1 MVTSIIIC
9 AVTCVFMILSILFKP
24 SLKTGRLKFDSYCL
38 VAFAGAV
45 VMLASGCATPERIL
59 SAFTSDNAVNPLKI
73 LTLFISMTVLSVF
86 LDEVGFFGYI
96 AAIALKKAGRS
107 RKRLFFY
114 LYITVSVLTVFTSN
128 DIIILTFT
136 PFICYFASHAKI
148 DPIPYLVAEFIA
160 ANTWSMALI
169 IGNPTNIY
177 ISSAVGIDFV
187 SYLKVMLLPTLAAG
201 LVALGMLWLC
211 FSKSLSAPI
220 EEADIEEVKIKNKPL
235 LVIGLSILSVCTL
248 IMAVGSYFGIE
259 MWIVSFSAAILL
271 FALAAITSAIQKRRP
286 AELGGCLRRAPW
298 QLVPFVLS
306 MFVIVCALHDSGA
319 TDFLG
324 KLLGDKGVIFSY
336 GISSML
342 AANLINN
349 IPMSVLFVPIIE
361 TLPEGLLTSAA
372 YGAIAGSNIGAF
384 LTPVGALAGIMWMS
398 LLKCYGVTLG
408 FKQFVKYGAIISVP
422 TILAALSAI
431 ALVL

>member
-1 MVTSIIIC
+1 MAVSIIIC

-24 SLKTGRLKFDSYCL
+24 SLKIGRLKLDSYCL
-38 VAFAGAV
+38 VALAGAV
-45 VMLASGCATPERIL
+45 VMIACGCAEPEKIL
-59 SAFTSDNAVNPLKI
+59 SAFTSDDAVNPLKI

-148 DPIPYLVAEFIA
+148 DPVPYLIAEFIA

-177 ISSAVGIDFV
+177 ISSAVGIDFI

-201 LVALGMLWLC
+201 LVALEMLWLC

-220 EEADIEEVKIKNKPL
+220 EKTDVEEVKIKNKPL
-235 LVIGLSILSVCTL
+235 LIMGLSILSVCTL

-259 MWIVSFSAAILL
+259 MWIVSLSSALLL
-271 FALAAITSAIQKRRP
+271 FALAAVISAIQRRRP
-286 AELGGCLRRAPW
+286 AELCGCLRRAPW
-298 QLVPFVLS
+298 HLVPFVLS
-306 MFVIVCALHDSGA
+306 MFVIVCALRDSGA
-319 TDFLG
+319 TE
-324 KLLGDKGVIFSY
+324 LLGELLGEKNVVFSY
-336 GISSML
+336 GISSVL

-349 IPMSVLFVPIIE
+349 IPMSVLFVPVME
-361 TLPEGLLTSAA
+361 TLPEELLTSAA
-372 YGAIAGSNIGAF
+372 YGTIAGSNIGAF

-398 LLKCYGVTLG
+398 LLKRYKVTLG
-408 FKQFVKYGAIISVP
+408 FGQFVKYGAIISVP
-422 TILAALSAI
+422 TILAALSVI

>member
-1 MVTSIIIC
+1 MITSIIIAAATC
-9 AVTCVFMILSILFKP
+9 LLLIVAVLTKSRVKIGDFKLDIYPFVPVLGAICVICFKTIGI
-24 SLKTGRLKFDSYCL
+24 KDIVEK
-38 VAFAGAV
+38 
-45 VMLASGCATPERIL
+45 
-59 SAFTSDNAVNPLKI
+59 FTSSSSSNPVKI
-73 LTLFISMTVLSVF
+73 IVLFISMSLLSVL
-86 LDEVGFFGYI
+86 LDESGFFEYI
-96 AAIALKKAGRS
+96 AEKIAQKAGNS
-107 RKRLFFY
+107 QKRIFIAIY
-114 LYITVSVLTVFTSN
+114 LTVSLLTIFTSN
-128 DIIILTFT
+128 DVVILTFT

-286 AELGGCLRRAPW
+286 AELGRCLRRAPW

-324 KLLGDKGVIFSY
+324 KLLGDKGVVFSY

-398 LLKCYGVTLG
+398 LLKRYGVTLG
-408 FKQFVKYGAIISVP
+408 FKQFVKYGTIISLP

>member
-1 MVTSIIIC
+1 MATSIIIC
-9 AVTCVFMILSILFKP
+9 AVTCVFMMLSILFKP
-24 SLKTGRLKFDSYCL
+24 SLKIGKLKLDSYCM
-38 VAFAGAV
+38 VAFVGAV
-45 VMLASGCATPERIL
+45 VMLAFGCTTPKMIL
-59 SAFTSDNAVNPLKI
+59 SSFISDSAVNPLKI

-148 DPIPYLVAEFIA
+148 NPVPYLVAEFIA

-177 ISSAVGIDFV
+177 ISSAFGMDFV
-187 SYLKVMLLPTLAAG
+187 SYLKVMLLPTIAAG
-201 LVALGMLWLC
+201 LVALGMLWIC
-211 FSKSLSAPI
+211 FSKSLSVPI
-220 EEADIEEVKIKNKPL
+220 EETDVEEVKIKNKPL
-235 LVIGLSILSVCTL
+235 LIIGLVLLSVCTL
-248 IMAVGSYFGIE
+248 VMAVGSYFGIE
-259 MWIVSFSAAILL
+259 MWMVSLSAAILL
-271 FALAAITSAIQKRRP
+271 FVLVSAASAIQKRRP
-286 AELGGCLRRAPW
+286 AELCGCLRRAPW

-306 MFVIVCALHDSGA
+306 MFVIVCALRDSGA

-324 KLLGDKGVIFSY
+324 KLLGEKNVVFSY

-342 AANLINN
+342 AANLMNN

-361 TLPEGLLTSAA
+361 TLPDGLHASAA

-398 LLKCYGVTLG
+398 LLKRYQVTLG
-408 FKQFVKYGAIISVP
+408 FKQFVKYGVIISVP
-422 TILAALSAI
+422 TILAALSVI
-431 ALVL
+431 AFVL

>member
-24 SLKTGRLKFDSYCL
+24 SLKIGRLKLDSYCL

-45 VMLASGCATPERIL
+45 VMLASGCAAPERIL

-148 DPIPYLVAEFIA
+148 DPVPYLVAEFIA

-177 ISSAVGIDFV
+177 ISSAVGIDFI

-324 KLLGDKGVIFSY
+324 KLLGDKGVVFSY

-372 YGAIAGSNIGAF
+372 YGVIAGSNIGAF

-398 LLKCYGVTLG
+398 LLKRYGVTLG
-408 FKQFVKYGAIISVP
+408 FKQFLKYGAIISVP
-422 TILAALSAI
+422 TILAALSVI

>member
-1 MVTSIIIC
+1 MAASIIIC

-24 SLKTGRLKFDSYCL
+24 SLKAGRLRLDSYCL
-38 VAFAGAV
+38 VALAGAAL
-45 VMLASGCATPERIL
+45 MIACGCAEPEKIL
-59 SAFTSDNAVNPLKI
+59 SAFTSDDAVNPLKI

-136 PFICYFASHAKI
+136 PFICYFALHAKI
-148 DPIPYLVAEFIA
+148 DPVPYLIAEFIA

-177 ISSAVGIDFV
+177 ISSAVGIDFI
-187 SYLKVMLLPTLAAG
+187 SYLEVMLLPTLAAG

-220 EEADIEEVKIKNKPL
+220 EKTDTEEVKIKNKPL
-235 LVIGLSILSVCTL
+235 LIIGLSVLSVCTL

-259 MWIVSFSAAILL
+259 MWIVSLSSALLL
-271 FALAAITSAIQKRRP
+271 FALAAVTSAIQKRRP
-286 AELGGCLRRAPW
+286 AELCGCLRRAPW

-306 MFVIVCALHDSGA
+306 MFVIVCALRDSGA
-319 TDFLG
+319 TE
-324 KLLGDKGVIFSY
+324 LLGRLLGEKNVVFSY

-349 IPMSVLFVPIIE
+349 IPMSVLFVPVME
-361 TLPEGLLTSAA
+361 TLPKQLLASAA
-372 YGAIAGSNIGAF
+372 YGATAGSNIGAF

-398 LLKCYGVTLG
+398 LLKRYKVTLG
-408 FKQFVKYGAIISVP
+408 FGQFVKYGAIISVP
-422 TILAALSAI
+422 TILAALSVI